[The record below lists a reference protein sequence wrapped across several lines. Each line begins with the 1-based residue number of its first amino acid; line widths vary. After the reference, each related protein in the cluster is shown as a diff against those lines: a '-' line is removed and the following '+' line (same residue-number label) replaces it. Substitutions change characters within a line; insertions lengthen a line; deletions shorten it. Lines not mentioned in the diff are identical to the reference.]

1 MGSCQRSPKCF
12 TRPFG
17 VHGKSFRYTGRINK
31 DIIRYLSAEIRSL
44 PLNRDSSKHL
54 FTIHNTRMKY
64 SSKSIGCHVLRNPE
78 ILSLEHAIDWPLLLK
93 TSFRTEIK
101 QVLSSSVL
109 TVSSF
114 PHPHPKRHWLPHC
127 VALQRTELGR
137 AHFLEKPPSDLKV
150 LRNNLEVLLKGNFF
164 FLLFGAAHLKVPRLG
179 VESELQLPVYTPP
192 QEPRI

>member
-54 FTIHNTRMKY
+54 FTVHNTRMKY

-93 TSFRTEIK
+93 TSFRTKIK

-114 PHPHPKRHWLPHC
+114 PHPPPTKHSVPHA
-127 VALQRTELGR
+127 VALKHIERRG
-137 AHFLEKPPSDLKV
+137 AHFLQKPPSDLKV

-164 FLLFGAAHLKVPRLG
+164 FFCFLG
-179 VESELQLPVYTPP
+179 PHISKFPG
-192 QEPRI
+192 